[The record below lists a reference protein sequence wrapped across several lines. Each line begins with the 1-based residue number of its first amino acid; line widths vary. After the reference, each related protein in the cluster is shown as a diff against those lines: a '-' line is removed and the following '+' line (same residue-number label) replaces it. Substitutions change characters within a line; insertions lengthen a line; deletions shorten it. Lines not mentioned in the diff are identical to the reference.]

1 MDAVYL
7 HHDPSTRVYT
17 ALRADTG
24 EVVPVARVSLGGFEG
39 QPDSYV
45 YDGDGTQWRV
55 VPWDGRAATL
65 LRASNHNRQ
74 AHHQEDNSAA
84 SGQLFL

>member
-7 HHDPSTRVYT
+7 HRDPLTRAYT

-39 QPDSYV
+39 QPDTYV
-45 YDGDGTQWRV
+45 YDQDGRQWRV
-55 VPWDGRAATL
+55 VPWDGRAATYL
-65 LRASNHNRQ
+65 MGAK
-74 AHHQEDNSAA
+74 
-84 SGQLFL
+84 